1 MESQKIIPGE
11 QDDSKKP
18 RSIVLPAINNNRNI
32 NYSAKF
38 QRLKLPHGS
47 GNKQMK
53 QDRESPKRNPI
64 RTDPFENEI
73 KNKKILES

>member
-1 MESQKIIPGE
+1 MESRKIIPRE

-53 QDRESPKRNPI
+53 QDRESPKRNLI
-64 RTDPFENEI
+64 KKDPFENEM